1 MSKKEMNGIEMKKVL
16 IIFCIVIVAL
26 PSVVLVNQW
35 INVSDN
41 DSKNFTIKFD
51 SKLSSEFD
59 EVVDIA
65 LADLKVREKIEAL
78 EKKFGNLS
86 ATVISE
92 SDGTVEV
99 RFIPDFNPHGE
110 RKDELYGIFCVI
122 DMETK
127 KVVKIKEFNI
137 SPISVPTPPQNPSLW
152 TPKLRLYLNNND
164 KEEFV
169 HEFVQGEKIRIF
181 LENIGNKTI
190 TLPNPAPWE
199 VIALPMID
207 AEIES
212 KLHCSPEES
221 VYAKFPKI
229 YSDMYNISNALI
241 YKPKVE
247 QTAVLIHPNETLTW
261 TWDQRLNDGSLLK
274 PGHYQVVLKGLN
286 VKCVE
291 QTIFYVLPK
300 R

>member
-1 MSKKEMNGIEMKKVL
+1 MKKVL

-26 PSVVLVNQW
+26 SSVVSVNQW

-41 DSKNFTIKFD
+41 DSKNFTIRFD
-51 SKLSSEFD
+51 SKLSSEFNK
-59 EVVDIA
+59 VVD
-65 LADLKVREKIEAL
+65 
-78 EKKFGNLS
+78 
-86 ATVISE
+86 T
-92 SDGTVEV
+92 
-99 RFIPDFNPHGE
+99 
-110 RKDELYGIFCVI
+110 
-122 DMETK
+122 ETK
-127 KVVKIKEFNI
+127 KVIKIKEFNI
-137 SPISVPTPPQNPSLW
+137 SPISIPTPQNSLW
-152 TPKLRLYLNNND
+152 APKLRLYLNND

-181 LENIGNKTI
+181 LENIGNETI

-199 VIALPMID
+199 VIVLPMID

-229 YSDMYNISNALI
+229 YPDMYNISNAHT

-261 TWDQRLNDGSLLK
+261 TWDQRLDDGSLLK
-274 PGHYQVVLKGLN
+274 PGHYQVVLKGLD
-286 VKCVE
+286 VECVE

>member
-1 MSKKEMNGIEMKKVL
+1 MKKVL
-16 IIFCIVIVAL
+16 IISCIVIVAL
-26 PSVVLVNQW
+26 SSIVLVNQW

-41 DSKNFTIKFD
+41 DSKNLTIKFN
-51 SKLSSEFD
+51 SKLSSEFNK
-59 EVVDIA
+59 VVDIA
-65 LADLKVREKIEAL
+65 LADLKVREKVEAL
-78 EKKFGNLS
+78 EKRFGNIS

-92 SDGTVEV
+92 SDDTVEV
-99 RFIPDFNPHGE
+99 RFTPDFNPHEE
-110 RKDELYGIFCVI
+110 RTEELYGILCVV

-137 SPISVPTPPQNPSLW
+137 SPISVPTPQNSLW
-152 TPKLRLYLNNND
+152 APKLRLYLNND

-169 HEFVQGEKIRIF
+169 HEFVQGEKIIVS
-181 LENIGNKTI
+181 LENIGNETI
-190 TLPNPAPWE
+190 TLPNPAPWG
-199 VIALPMID
+199 VIVLPMTD

-221 VYAKFPKI
+221 IYAKFPKI
-229 YSDMYNISNALI
+229 YPDMYNISNTLI

-261 TWDQRLNDGSLLK
+261 TWDQRLDDGSLLK
-274 PGHYQVVLKGLN
+274 PGHYQVVLRGLD

-300 R
+300 Q